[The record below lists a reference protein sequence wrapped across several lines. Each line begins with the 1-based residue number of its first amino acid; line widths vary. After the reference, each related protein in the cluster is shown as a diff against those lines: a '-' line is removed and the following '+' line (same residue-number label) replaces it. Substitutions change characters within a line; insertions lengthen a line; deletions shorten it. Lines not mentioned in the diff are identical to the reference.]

1 MASSTSG
8 YKTASEKFL
17 TGVLLDQVW
26 WCNINDFWVIPK
38 VTSANLCKP
47 IHDITNSPLP
57 FVLLNVGSMERNGK
71 IIKVWLSGE
80 RK

>member
-47 IHDITNSPLP
+47 IHDIINSPLQ
-57 FVLLNVGSMERNGK
+57 FVLLNLGSMERNGK